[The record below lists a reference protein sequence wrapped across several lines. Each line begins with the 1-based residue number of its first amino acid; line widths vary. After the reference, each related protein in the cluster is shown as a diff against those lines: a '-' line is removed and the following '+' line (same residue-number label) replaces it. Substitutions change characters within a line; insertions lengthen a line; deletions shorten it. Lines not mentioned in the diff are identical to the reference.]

1 MKNDMN
7 IKTSLAGSRTFILL
21 LGLMM
26 LLFACVDNK
35 FIIDDYRRI
44 PNSKATKNVV
54 YFLPRIESKFATRT
68 LSPFPAYCKVKIFAF
83 NAYGTQRSI
92 SSPVYRSLEPGT
104 LSPSQTPMTLINGTY
119 DFYAVSLKEDSLPPT
134 FTDNIAIGLE
144 NNKDYL
150 WCGISDQMIDQNGT
164 TIPITFNHVA
174 TQIVVNIVNQDTLNP
189 VTSIHDAWV
198 TNPQI
203 TNDVT
208 WDLTTGVISPA
219 DTLSSTGGLMQIN
232 GLTTSYIMVPIVMKN
247 GKLPYLAVVT
257 LQEGETMSCNVDI
270 PFPEAGYLS
279 GRSYNYDLYFNAD
292 SIILVDAEVDAWNDV
307 TVSTDIESDN

>member
-1 MKNDMN
+1 M
-7 IKTSLAGSRTFILL
+7 
-21 LGLMM
+21 
-26 LLFACVDNK
+26 
-35 FIIDDYRRI
+35 
-44 PNSKATKNVV
+44 
-54 YFLPRIESKFATRT
+54 
-68 LSPFPAYCKVKIFAF
+68 
-83 NAYGTQRSI
+83 
-92 SSPVYRSLEPGT
+92 
-104 LSPSQTPMTLINGTY
+104 
-119 DFYAVSLKEDSLPPT
+119 
-134 FTDNIAIGLE
+134 
-144 NNKDYL
+144 
-150 WCGISDQMIDQNGT
+150 
-164 TIPITFNHVA
+164 
-174 TQIVVNIVNQDTLNP
+174 
-189 VTSIHDAWV
+189 TSIHDAWV

-270 PFPEAGYLS
+270 PFPEDGYLS